1 MDHSENSKYCDRIL
15 WQKRKKEKKDTR
27 NSIFPER
34 VEASAKLATNKASS
48 QISVSTWVT
57 GRFLAKRAKRL
68 IFFINIFLTTDT
80 IYKEDALCSTSSAKQ
95 SEDTSDASHKSTN
108 LLPPPH
114 STSQGRF
121 NIGGGAKEVWCFNS
135 CMHRPPHCFLFFIP
149 LPREEGFVVCA
160 NTTRSFT
167 SNDSIFTILLNP
179 KWISGTIAL
188 FFFSHRFPIKSK
200 N

>member
-1 MDHSENSKYCDRIL
+1 MRILNIVTEYCDR
-15 WQKRKKEKKDTR
+15 KEKKKKKDTR

-34 VEASAKLATNKASS
+34 VEASAKLATNKASN

-68 IFFINIFLTTDT
+68 IFFINIFLMTDT

-114 STSQGRF
+114 STSWGRF
-121 NIGGGAKEVWCFNS
+121 NIRGGAKEVWCFNS
-135 CMHRPPHCFLFFIP
+135 CMHSPPHCFLFFIP
-149 LPREEGFVVCA
+149 LPREEGFLICA

-167 SNDSIFTILLNP
+167 SNGNIFTILLNP

-188 FFFSHRFPIKSK
+188 FFFSHRFPVESK